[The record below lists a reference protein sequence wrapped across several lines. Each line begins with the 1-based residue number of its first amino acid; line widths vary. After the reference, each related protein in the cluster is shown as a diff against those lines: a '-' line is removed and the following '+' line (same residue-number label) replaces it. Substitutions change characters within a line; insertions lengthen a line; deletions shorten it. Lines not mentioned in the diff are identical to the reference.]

1 VGVLGIVN
9 ECHWPG
15 LRVLAT
21 WEGDGAT
28 SCHSSLAGHFQVHE
42 YNEFLIESTIL
53 AHRQRCY
60 GAHTPLIFTS
70 CWLGLDTVSQ
80 NVASQNVAD

>member
-1 VGVLGIVN
+1 MLPEDSCGASVGVLGIVN

-53 AHRQRCY
+53 AHMQ
-60 GAHTPLIFTS
+60 AAL
-70 CWLGLDTVSQ
+70 LDVL
-80 NVASQNVAD
+80 